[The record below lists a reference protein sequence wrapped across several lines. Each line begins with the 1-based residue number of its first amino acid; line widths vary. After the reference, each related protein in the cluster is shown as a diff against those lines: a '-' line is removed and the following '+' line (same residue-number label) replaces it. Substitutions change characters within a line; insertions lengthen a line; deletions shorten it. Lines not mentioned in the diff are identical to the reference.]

1 MVLETGKHPGQ
12 LKDEVTSPGGTTIRA
27 LHVMERAGIRG
38 NLFRILIFNVLGF
51 KIKKSVFDICIP
63 FYIIFTG
70 IMMDAVQ
77 VSAER
82 ATELG
87 TK

>member
-38 NLFRILIFNVLGF
+38 NLFRILIFFVLGVLGF
-51 KIKKSVFDICIP
+51 KI
-63 FYIIFTG
+63 
-70 IMMDAVQ
+70 
-77 VSAER
+77 
-82 ATELG
+82 
-87 TK
+87 

>member
-51 KIKKSVFDICIP
+51 KIKN
-63 FYIIFTG
+63 
-70 IMMDAVQ
+70 
-77 VSAER
+77 
-82 ATELG
+82 
-87 TK
+87 

>member
-38 NLFRILIFNVLGF
+38 NLFRILKYNVLGF
-51 KIKKSVFDICIP
+51 KIKKISFEYMYTILHY
-63 FYIIFTG
+63 FYRNNDGRRSSFCG
-70 IMMDAVQ
+70 K
-77 VSAER
+77 SY
-82 ATELG
+82 
-87 TK
+87 